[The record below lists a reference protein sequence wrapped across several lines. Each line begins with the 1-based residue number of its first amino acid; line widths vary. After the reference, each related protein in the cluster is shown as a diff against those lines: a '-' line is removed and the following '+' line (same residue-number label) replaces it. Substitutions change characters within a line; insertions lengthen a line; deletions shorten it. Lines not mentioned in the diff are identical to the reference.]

1 MKEENKNMTPPPFD
15 PGRKPEPT
23 PWYKRKETIIGIVIA
38 VIVLGA
44 IISAITFGARLIT
57 NHTIASIVSEKHE
70 YRMLNEAGEYIA
82 SGTLD
87 VYDGPEGTKTG
98 GSFKENDIVW
108 CDNTAYIDETE
119 GLWGQTKT
127 GWILI
132 RDEDGSYASENV
144 LTETNDGPGTIE
156 AAKEIILYS
165 DPSESAEQ
173 TGTLAKDEQARYT
186 AVFRDLIG
194 HEWYELENGSWA
206 AQSSSVKE
214 IQSKEAKDEPQTDEK
229 KSDTETKETD
239 EETIPTEFAA
249 KYAMK
254 IRKEPNLD
262 AEQVGSIKENE
273 KVMIT
278 ELKDGDNE
286 SVWGKIEDGKWV
298 CMQDKEYTYF
308 EETETEDTK
317 ETEQS

>member
-1 MKEENKNMTPPPFD
+1 MS
-15 PGRKPEPT
+15 R
-23 PWYKRKETIIGIVIA
+23 R
-38 VIVLGA
+38 
-44 IISAITFGARLIT
+44 
-57 NHTIASIVSEKHE
+57 
-70 YRMLNEAGEYIA
+70 RM
-82 SGTLD
+82 
-87 VYDGPEGTKTG
+87 
-98 GSFKENDIVW
+98 
-108 CDNTAYIDETE
+108 
-119 GLWGQTKT
+119 
-127 GWILI
+127 
-132 RDEDGSYASENV
+132 R
-144 LTETNDGPGTIE
+144 
-156 AAKEIILYS
+156 
-165 DPSESAEQ
+165 
-173 TGTLAKDEQARYT
+173 
-186 AVFRDLIG
+186 
-194 HEWYELENGSWA
+194 
-206 AQSSSVKE
+206 
-214 IQSKEAKDEPQTDEK
+214 